1 MKLFAMKT
9 VFQLNK
15 EMKKMTELDEMVKK
29 HMKNL
34 RDGYNNRLI
43 QLTQMQEQMEE
54 QIKAATDNMELL
66 LQEVELVKQN
76 LADVDHII
84 GPEEEEE

>member
-1 MKLFAMKT
+1 
-9 VFQLNK
+9 
-15 EMKKMTELDEMVKK
+15 MTELDEMVQK

-54 QIKAATDNMELL
+54 HIKAATDNMELL

>member
-1 MKLFAMKT
+1 
-9 VFQLNK
+9 
-15 EMKKMTELDEMVKK
+15 MTELDEMVKK

-76 LADVDHII
+76 LADVDNII

>member
-1 MKLFAMKT
+1 MKT
-9 VFQLNK
+9 VSQLNK